1 MISEKIIEQASK
13 ILKDHNIHSHE
24 LDAQLILS
32 DIMKVKREYLI
43 TNNKVLISE
52 KVKEKYDIAIRRRI
66 KKEPVAYIT
75 GKKEFWSED
84 FLVNYETLI
93 PRPET
98 ELLIYKIVKF
108 FKNKK
113 INILDIGTGSG
124 CILLSILK
132 ELNFSRGIGIDISPK
147 AVLTA
152 EANSKNLKLFYRS
165 KFKVVDLDKF
175 NIGKY
180 DLIVS
185 NPPYIPSRDIKNLSK
200 DIINYEPLTALDGG
214 IDGLDLIKKVIYKSN
229 HLLKRKGMLAL
240 EVGHNQYR
248 RALSI
253 LRYNGYRAISK
264 ECDYNRNVRCIIS
277 TKVKFF

>member
-229 HLLKRKGMLAL
+229 HLLKRMGMLAL

-253 LRYNGYRAISK
+253 LRYNGYRVISK

>member
-1 MISEKIIEQASK
+1 MILEKIIKKASK
-13 ILKDHNIHSHE
+13 ILKNHNIHSHE
-24 LDAQLILS
+24 LDAQIILS
-32 DIMKVKREYLI
+32 DIMEIRRESLI
-43 TNNKVLISE
+43 TNNEIVISE
-52 KVKEKYDIAIRRRI
+52 KIMEKYDMAIKRRI
-66 KKEPVAYIT
+66 KREPVAYIT

-84 FLVNYETLI
+84 FIVNHATLV

-98 ELLIYKIVKF
+98 ELLIYKVINF

-132 ELNFSRGIGIDISPK
+132 ELNFSRGTGIDISTK
-147 AVLTA
+147 AIETA
-152 EANSKNLKLFYRS
+152 KINSRNLNLLNQA
-165 KFKVVDLDKF
+165 KFKVFDLNKY

-240 EVGHNQYR
+240 EVGHNQHR

>member
-1 MISEKIIEQASK
+1 MNLDNTVKKASQ
-13 ILKDHNIHSHE
+13 ILKNHNIHSHE
-24 LDAQLILS
+24 LDAQIILS
-32 DIMKVKREYLI
+32 NIMGVKRESLI
-43 TNNKVLISE
+43 TNNEINIS
-52 KVKEKYDIAIRRRI
+52 KKIMEKYDYAIKRRI
-66 KKEPVAYIT
+66 KKEPVAYII

-84 FLVNYETLI
+84 FMVNHGTLI

-98 ELLIYKIVKF
+98 ELLIYKIINF

-132 ELNFSRGIGIDISPK
+132 ELNFSRGIGIDISAK
-147 AVLTA
+147 AIQMAKV
-152 EANSKNLKLFYRS
+152 NSKNLNLFYRS
-165 KFKVVDLDKF
+165 KFKVIDLNKF

-200 DIINYEPLTALDGG
+200 EITNYEPLTALNGG
-214 IDGLDLIKKVIYKSN
+214 SDGLDLIKKVIYKSN
-229 HLLKRKGMLAL
+229 HLLKREGLLAL
-240 EVGHNQYR
+240 EIGRSQYQR
-248 RALSI
+248 VSCT
-253 LRYNGYRAISK
+253 LRSNGYREMSK
-264 ECDYNRNVRCIIS
+264 EYDFNRNVRCIIG